1 MHIMNMSKKKFESLK
16 TLPLEDNIFNTEA
29 KMYVF
34 NEKNGWG
41 GRWFVLKCLFN
52 DIGTVFSNKLYTVN
66 ELIDRKNEIAIDELV
81 MPEKLVCVDEKIVG
95 FTLPLINSI
104 NFQTI
109 LDSPQVSN
117 KEKVEY
123 FKQIGIILEKI
134 KNVRTYTS
142 LNDFYLN
149 NLHENNFVLNNDT
162 GKINVVDMD
171 SCKINGNIP
180 FGSRY
185 LSPMS
190 KIGDVSKYK
199 KVDKSICCEV
209 FEISENTDYY
219 CYMVMILNY
228 LYGGKITNL
237 SIDEYYDYLEY
248 LRSIGVS
255 SELINAFYLIY
266 EEKNNINPYECLDSL
281 SYIDG
286 RTNYRVYEH
295 VRKKNK

>member
-1 MHIMNMSKKKFESLK
+1 MHVMSMSKKRFNSLRV
-16 TLPLEDNIFNTEA
+16 LPLEYNIFNTEA
-29 KMYVF
+29 KMYIF

-41 GRWFVLKCLFN
+41 GKWYVLKRLFN
-52 DIGTVFSNKLYTVN
+52 DVGTGFSNKLYTVN
-66 ELIDRKNEIAIDELV
+66 ELIDRKNEISIDELV

-95 FTLPLINSI
+95 FTLPLINNI
-104 NFQTI
+104 NFQTV
-109 LDSPQVSN
+109 LDAPYISN
-117 KEKVEY
+117 KEKIEY
-123 FKQIGIILEKI
+123 FKQIGVILEKI

-149 NLHENNFVLNNDT
+149 DLHENNFVLNKDT

-190 KIGDVSKYK
+190 KIYDVSKYK
-199 KVDKSICCEV
+199 KVCKSICGEV
-209 FEISENTDYY
+209 FQIDENTDYY

-228 LYGGKITNL
+228 LYGDNITKL
-237 SIDEYYDYLEY
+237 SISDYYDYLEY
-248 LRSIGVS
+248 LYSIGVS
-255 SELINAFYLIY
+255 SELINAFYLMY

-295 VRKKNK
+295 VRKKNR